1 MRASRFLL
9 VLLAALA
16 AALAAPA
23 ASAQQS
29 ADAKIRAERERLER
43 IRRERAE
50 LEEQMRQLQGSV
62 HDLSEE
68 VRNLERQA
76 DATARLVRSL
86 DDQLASI
93 GREVEA
99 ATRDVATTEQQL
111 ADARG
116 TLRRRLIAIYK
127 RGPMQSYEALVTAHS
142 FGQLVARYK
151 YLRLLADRD
160 RALVSRVQELRDQ
173 VRRQRSNLVRFQQAI
188 ELTRQEKADEERRL
202 RELEGKRE
210 RNLVAARKEQKDVQ
224 ARLRRIAADEK
235 RLTNVIASLEAARR
249 RAERAAPSASRAP
262 STIRT
267 SDLGRLDWPVEGTI
281 LYNFGRVVNPN
292 NTTTRWNGIGIAA
305 PEGTPV
311 KSVAAGT
318 VVVAE
323 QFGTYG
329 LTIIV
334 QHGGG
339 DYSVY
344 GSLSRL
350 AVAKGAVISKGQVIG
365 YVGAADPELGSHL
378 HFEMRPDGR
387 AVDPLE
393 WLRGRQ

>member
-1 MRASRFLL
+1 MRAARFVL
-9 VLLAALA
+9 VSLVAALAALA
-16 AALAAPA
+16 VPPALGA
-23 ASAQQS
+23 QS
-29 ADAKIRAERERLER
+29 ADAKLRAERERLES
-43 IRRERAE
+43 IRRERAD

-68 VRNLERQA
+68 VRNLEGQA
-76 DATARLVRSL
+76 DATSRLVRSL
-86 DDQLASI
+86 DEQLASI
-93 GREVEA
+93 GAEVEG
-99 ATRDVATTEQQL
+99 ATRELSATEQQL
-111 ADARG
+111 ADAKG
-116 TLRRRLIAIYK
+116 TLQRRLIAIYK
-127 RGPMQSYEALVTAHS
+127 RGPMQSYEALVTARS

-160 RALVSRVQELRDQ
+160 RELVSRVQQLRDQ
-173 VRRQRSNLVRFQQAI
+173 VRRQRANLVRFRQAI
-188 ELTRQEKADEERRL
+188 EMTRQEKADEERRL

-210 RNLVAARKEQKDVQ
+210 RNLVAARREQKDVES
-224 ARLRRIAADEK
+224 RLKRIARDEQ
-235 RLTNVIASLEAARR
+235 RLTSVIASLEAARR
-249 RAERAAPSASRAP
+249 RAERAAPSTSRAP
-262 STIRT
+262 SSIRT
-267 SDLGRLDWPVEGTI
+267 SDLGQLDWPVDGTI

-292 NTTTRWNGIGIAA
+292 NTTTRWNGIGIGA

-323 QFGTYG
+323 PFGTYG
-329 LTIIV
+329 LTIIL

-344 GSLSRL
+344 GSLSRT
-350 AVAKGAVISKGQVIG
+350 AVAKGAVVSKGQVIG
-365 YVGAADPELGSHL
+365 YVGSADPELGSHL